1 MPGTGKG
8 QEPSMAKLEDEE
20 KATGTQ
26 LLDRAVAILNHLGE
40 IGRAGARVSDIAD
53 AFGLNMSTA
62 HRIISGL
69 ERHRYVERDSAT
81 KRYRLGLALFALGA
95 KAADTTGL
103 RRLCHPALMRLALQ
117 TGDTAFLMA
126 RSGFNTVCV
135 DRQEGTYVIDSL
147 TGQVG
152 GQIPLGVGPASQAI
166 LAMMPDREADV
177 VLDAN
182 ADLYGRFNGLSAAA
196 IRANLPIIRQQRYAA
211 DHGQLVEGI
220 SALAVPI
227 ILGSGDVA
235 GSIAI
240 NMTSAR
246 LKPNRLSELL
256 ALLRSEVKIIE
267 SSILPGEVH
276 AN

>member
-1 MPGTGKG
+1 MTKG
-8 QEPSMAKLEDEE
+8 DED

-26 LLDRAVAILNHLGE
+26 LLDRAVAMLNYLGE
-40 IGRAGARVSDIAD
+40 VGRGGARVSEIAE

-69 ERHRYVERDSAT
+69 ERHRYVERDSGS

-103 RRLCHPALMRLALQ
+103 RRLCHPMLMRLASL
-117 TGDTAFLMA
+117 TEDTTFLMA
-126 RSGFNTVCV
+126 RNGFNTVCV
-135 DRQEGTYVIDSL
+135 DRQEGTYIIDSL

-152 GQIPLGVGPASQAI
+152 GQIPLGVGPASQVI
-166 LAMMPDREADV
+166 LAMLPEREAEV
-177 VLDAN
+177 VIEAN
-182 ADLYGRFNGLSAAA
+182 AIQYGRFNGLSADAVRKRLPT
-196 IRANLPIIRQQRYAA
+196 IREQGFAA

-227 ILGSGDVA
+227 ILASGDVA

-246 LKPNRLSELL
+246 LKPKRLAELL
-256 ALLRSEVKIIE
+256 RLLRSEVAAIE
-267 SSILPGEVH
+267 GSLAPGDVH
-276 AN
+276 AG

>member
-1 MPGTGKG
+1 
-8 QEPSMAKLEDEE
+8 MAKLEDEE

-182 ADLYGRFNGLSAAA
+182 AGLYSRFNGLSAAA
-196 IRANLPIIRQQRYAA
+196 IRANLPIIREQRYAA

-227 ILGSGDVA
+227 VLGSGDVA

-246 LKPNRLSELL
+246 LKPDRLSELL